1 MKTMGKSLI
10 EQMKERIAKSGT
22 SKKDILYF
30 GKDSQKRI
38 RFIQELDEG
47 YVFQFHN
54 NWDPSIFEL
63 CKDPEDHE
71 NCKLCEEGIALQDNY
86 IWSVW
91 DYDSSSVKLIQFKA
105 TGVSPIPA
113 FIEMYEEFGTILDRD
128 YKVKKVGQ
136 GQGASYVVTP
146 LDKERF
152 KNSKAK
158 PYTRKQVKEILE
170 NAWQPKNISTDDE
183 EDDDEEE
190 SETKKKKSTK
200 KNKKKQKSLRE
211 KFEEL
216 SFKQLKEIAMEIGM
230 SKKELKAFDDEEE
243 LLDELFDNY
252 EEEDLEE
259 LLEDLDEDEED
270 EDDD

>member
-1 MKTMGKSLI
+1 MAKGLI
-10 EQMKERIAKSGT
+10 EQMKEKIAKSGS

-30 GKDSQKRI
+30 GKDTQKRI
-38 RFIQELDEG
+38 RFLQELDEG
-47 YVFQFHN
+47 YVFEFHN

-71 NCKLCEEGIALQDNY
+71 NCKLCEEGISLQDQY
-86 IWSVW
+86 VWSVW

-105 TGVSPIPA
+105 TGLTPIPA
-113 FIEMYEEFGTILDRD
+113 FIEMYEEFGTIIDRD

-158 PYTRKQVKEILE
+158 PFTRKQVKEILE
-170 NAWQPKNISTDDE
+170 NAWQPKEITTDED
-183 EDDDEEE
+183 DDDEEE
-190 SETKKKKSTK
+190 EEEKAKNTKSKK
-200 KNKKKQKSLRE
+200 KNKKRQKSLRD

-216 SFKQLKEIAMEIGM
+216 SFKELKEIAMEIGI
-230 SKKELKAFDDEEE
+230 SKKELKAFEDEEE

-252 EEEDLEE
+252 EEDDLEE
-259 LLEDLDEDEED
+259 LLEDLDDEEED
-270 EDDD
+270 ED

>member
-1 MKTMGKSLI
+1 MAKGLI
-10 EQMKERIAKSGT
+10 EQMKEKIAKSGS

-30 GKDSQKRI
+30 GKDTQKRI
-38 RFIQELDEG
+38 RFLQELDEG
-47 YVFQFHN
+47 YVFEFHN

-71 NCKLCEEGIALQDNY
+71 NCKLCEEGISLQDQY
-86 IWSVW
+86 VWSVW

-105 TGVSPIPA
+105 TGLTPIPA

-158 PYTRKQVKEILE
+158 AMSRKQVKEILE
-170 NAWQPKNISTDDE
+170 NAWQPKEITTDED
-183 EDDDEEE
+183 DDDEEE
-190 SETKKKKSTK
+190 EESKAKNSKDKK
-200 KNKKKQKSLRE
+200 KNKKKQKSLRD

-216 SFKQLKEIAMEIGM
+216 SFKELKEIAMEIGI
-230 SKKELKAFDDEEE
+230 SKKELKAFEDEEE

-252 EEEDLEE
+252 EEDDLEE
-259 LLEDLDEDEED
+259 LLEDLDEEEED
-270 EDDD
+270 ED

>member
-1 MKTMGKSLI
+1 MAKGLI
-10 EQMKERIAKSGT
+10 EQMKEKIAKSGS

-30 GKDSQKRI
+30 GKDTQKRI
-38 RFIQELDEG
+38 RFLQELDEG
-47 YVFQFHN
+47 YVFEFHN

-63 CKDPEDHE
+63 CKDPENHE
-71 NCKLCEEGIALQDNY
+71 NCKLCEEGISIQDQY
-86 IWSVW
+86 VWSVW

-105 TGVSPIPA
+105 TGLTPIPA

-158 PYTRKQVKEILE
+158 AMSRKQVKEILE
-170 NAWQPKNISTDDE
+170 NAWQPKEITTDED
-183 EDDDEEE
+183 DDDEEE
-190 SETKKKKSTK
+190 EESKAKNSKDKK
-200 KNKKKQKSLRE
+200 KNKKKQKSLRD

-216 SFKQLKEIAMEIGM
+216 SFKELKEIAMEIGI
-230 SKKELKAFDDEEE
+230 SKKELKAFEDEEE

-252 EEEDLEE
+252 EEDDLEE
-259 LLEDLDEDEED
+259 LLEDLDDEEED
-270 EDDD
+270 ED

>member
-1 MKTMGKSLI
+1 MAKGLI
-10 EQMKERIAKSGT
+10 EQMKEKIAKSGS

-30 GKDSQKRI
+30 GKDTQKRI
-38 RFIQELDEG
+38 RFLQELDEG
-47 YVFQFHN
+47 YVFEFHN

-71 NCKLCEEGIALQDNY
+71 NCKLCEEGISLQDQY
-86 IWSVW
+86 VWSVW

-105 TGVSPIPA
+105 TGLTPIPA

-158 PYTRKQVKEILE
+158 AMSRKQVKEILE
-170 NAWQPKNISTDDE
+170 NAWQPKEITTDED
-183 EDDDEEE
+183 DDDEEE
-190 SETKKKKSTK
+190 EESKTKNSKDKK
-200 KNKKKQKSLRE
+200 KNKKKQKSLRD

-216 SFKQLKEIAMEIGM
+216 SFKELKEIAMEIGI
-230 SKKELKAFDDEEE
+230 SKKELKAFEDEEE

-252 EEEDLEE
+252 EEDDLEE
-259 LLEDLDEDEED
+259 LLEDLDEEEED
-270 EDDD
+270 ED

>member
-1 MKTMGKSLI
+1 MPKGLI
-10 EQMKERIAKSGT
+10 EQMKEKIAKSGS

-30 GKDSQKRI
+30 GKDTQKRI
-38 RFIQELDEG
+38 RFLQELDEG
-47 YVFQFHN
+47 YVFEFHN

-71 NCKLCEEGIALQDNY
+71 NCKLCEEGISLQDQY
-86 IWSVW
+86 VWSVW

-105 TGVSPIPA
+105 TGLTPIPA
-113 FIEMYEEFGTILDRD
+113 FIEMYEEFGTIIDRD

-158 PYTRKQVKEILE
+158 PFTRKQVKEILE
-170 NAWQPKNISTDDE
+170 NAWQPKEITTDED
-183 EDDDEEE
+183 DDDEEE
-190 SETKKKKSTK
+190 EEEKAKNTKSKK
-200 KNKKKQKSLRE
+200 KNKKRQKSLRD

-216 SFKQLKEIAMEIGM
+216 SFKELKEIAMEIGI
-230 SKKELKAFDDEEE
+230 SKKELKAFEDEEE

-252 EEEDLEE
+252 EEDDLEE
-259 LLEDLDEDEED
+259 LLEDLDDEEED
-270 EDDD
+270 ED

>member
-1 MKTMGKSLI
+1 MAKGLI
-10 EQMKERIAKSGT
+10 EQMKEKIAKSGS

-30 GKDSQKRI
+30 GKDTQKRI
-38 RFIQELDEG
+38 RFLQELDEG
-47 YVFQFHN
+47 YVFEFHN

-71 NCKLCEEGIALQDNY
+71 NCKLCEEGISLQDQY
-86 IWSVW
+86 VWSVW

-105 TGVSPIPA
+105 TGLTPIPA
-113 FIEMYEEFGTILDRD
+113 FIEMYEEFGTIIDRD

-158 PYTRKQVKEILE
+158 PFTRKQVKEILE
-170 NAWQPKNISTDDE
+170 NAWQPKEITTDED
-183 EDDDEEE
+183 DDDEEE
-190 SETKKKKSTK
+190 EEEKAKNTKSKK
-200 KNKKKQKSLRE
+200 KNKKRQKSLRD

-216 SFKQLKEIAMEIGM
+216 SFKELKEIAMEIGI
-230 SKKELKAFDDEEE
+230 SKKELKAFEDEEE

-252 EEEDLEE
+252 EEDDLEE
-259 LLEDLDEDEED
+259 LLEDLDEEEED
-270 EDDD
+270 ED

>member
-1 MKTMGKSLI
+1 MAKGLI
-10 EQMKERIAKSGT
+10 EQMKEKIAKSGS

-30 GKDSQKRI
+30 GKDTQKRI
-38 RFIQELDEG
+38 RFLQELDEG
-47 YVFQFHN
+47 YVFEFHN

-71 NCKLCEEGIALQDNY
+71 NCKLCEEGISLQDQY
-86 IWSVW
+86 VWSVW

-105 TGVSPIPA
+105 TGLTPIPA

-158 PYTRKQVKEILE
+158 PFTRKQVKEILE
-170 NAWQPKNISTDDE
+170 NAWQPKEITTDED
-183 EDDDEEE
+183 DDDEEE
-190 SETKKKKSTK
+190 EESKAKNSKDKK
-200 KNKKKQKSLRE
+200 KNKKKQKSLRD

-216 SFKQLKEIAMEIGM
+216 SFKELKEIAMEIGI
-230 SKKELKAFDDEEE
+230 SKKELKAFEDEEE

-252 EEEDLEE
+252 EEDDLEE
-259 LLEDLDEDEED
+259 LLEDLDEEEED
-270 EDDD
+270 ED

>member
-1 MKTMGKSLI
+1 MAKGLI
-10 EQMKERIAKSGT
+10 EQMKEKIAKSGS

-30 GKDSQKRI
+30 GKDTQKRI
-38 RFIQELDEG
+38 RFLQELDEG
-47 YVFQFHN
+47 YVFEFHN

-71 NCKLCEEGIALQDNY
+71 NCKLCEEGISLQDQY
-86 IWSVW
+86 VWSVW

-105 TGVSPIPA
+105 TGLTPIPA

-158 PYTRKQVKEILE
+158 AMSRKQVKEILE
-170 NAWQPKNISTDDE
+170 NAWQPKEITTDED
-183 EDDDEEE
+183 DDDEEE
-190 SETKKKKSTK
+190 EESKAKNSKGKK
-200 KNKKKQKSLRE
+200 KNKKKQKSLRD

-216 SFKQLKEIAMEIGM
+216 SFKELKEIAMEIGI
-230 SKKELKAFDDEEE
+230 SKKELKAFEDEEE

-252 EEEDLEE
+252 EEDDLEE
-259 LLEDLDEDEED
+259 LLEDLDDEEED
-270 EDDD
+270 ED